1 MDNKY
6 KEQLFTLWDNFGKV
20 DFETTKYI
28 GRKFYT
34 YDEYTETIEDY
45 LDIPRGELFDY
56 VSNYITEKFKAK
68 TICNMEIKN
77 VSVSAPFKT
86 DRESNMSL
94 LYNGIGGGLEL
105 NFIYTMDP
113 NFECPEYYDD
123 EIEYPDMYPEQ
134 CYDDICVSPV
144 TRPLLS
150 DVRDTFGVRLSK
162 ISYESEERYKNHI
175 NNTEE

>member
-56 VSNYITEKFKAK
+56 ISNYITEKFKAK

-86 DRESNMSL
+86 DRESNMNL

-105 NFIYTMDP
+105 NFIYTVDP
-113 NFECPEYYDD
+113 NFECPEYYD
-123 EIEYPDMYPEQ
+123 
-134 CYDDICVSPV
+134 YD
-144 TRPLLS
+144 PLYQQ
-150 DVRDTFGVRLSK
+150 VRTNF
-162 ISYESEERYKNHI
+162 
-175 NNTEE
+175 

>member
-20 DFETTKYI
+20 DFKTTKYI

-56 VSNYITEKFKAK
+56 ISNYITEKFKSKA
-68 TICNMEIKN
+68 ICNMEIKN

-105 NFIYTMDP
+105 NFIYTVDP

-123 EIEYPDMYPEQ
+123 EIEYPEQ
-134 CYDDICVSPV
+134 CYDDICVSRV
-144 TRPLLS
+144 TRPLVR
-150 DVRDTFGVRLSK
+150 DIRDTFGVRLSK